1 MFSFT
6 CYLGLDI
13 CIGSIFITLSDILC
27 DVYKK
32 IKFSANEV
40 EWLPKQVKF
49 IVSYGLDECKAE
61 RMQQE
66 SSSRLKENMLTSFRS
81 FEGEIDFKI
90 AKTLPDIFAVC
101 FAGPINRGTGS
112 REKPRRILIEG
123 PPGIGKTALAKEI
136 AYSWATNEILTEIK
150 IVFLLYL
157 RDPQLQSVATTK
169 QLVEYMSIGYLDD
182 EQIATFSEHLVN
194 TNGQQLCIVM
204 DGFNEY
210 PALLQKNSFIAD
222 IINSTVLSKATVVIT
237 SRPTATVSLYNKV
250 DIRFNIIGFSIEE
263 QTQYVL
269 KAISCL
275 SAYNHQKYDR
285 QKYDRQK
292 YYRRKYLLLRDY
304 SERPYFTP
312 LYMAVSLCLFQLGIL
327 PESNRLANI
336 IGLFVLHTVY
346 HHTLALSHPIDRLQT
361 TSISFTDILYKLSEL
376 AFKGLQEHKV
386 VFTFDEIK
394 QIYSYTDETVTELG
408 LLQTVEPY
416 PYKRTRTNQLF
427 SFLHYTMQEFLA
439 ALHVS
444 LLSGE
449 QQSSLIK
456 KTFWEDRYFFMWET
470 FFEMPYI
477 ICCNEGTPYG
487 QYIRANIDTVICTV
501 ITQIR
506 DYSIKDCNN
515 ICLSKMNLFPHH
527 ISLLMFLISNL
538 SIQWK
543 TLEIKHCMV
552 THIGMSILEGYISE
566 KLSTVQYVDLSHN
579 DSTPW
584 GVYCAIIRHCSGNNL
599 ALCGIKAYEMKEY
612 VDDITKSLQM
622 NNNLE
627 SLTLCNILGNIKPI
641 LSCIVT
647 PIEFNLPC
655 REVVHWDDIN
665 KTKSVLLNIALEY
678 KSDDTEPVSDNNR
691 TVKVNL
697 LCHQSCDLLITENL
711 NLLDASNQSIDDY
724 GVTVITAFCD
734 KHNIIN
740 LSSNRIS
747 NIGAATVSEFLKNN
761 IYLLELNL
769 SKNNIGPNGII
780 AIAKAIQV
788 NTLLQ
793 KFNISECQVADDEAA
808 AIGDSLKCN
817 HSLQELNLSQN
828 NITSDGAKK
837 IAEAIQVNKT
847 LQKLDISY
855 NRISDDGAASI
866 SDSLKTN
873 KSLQVLNMSYNKI
886 CSSGAKKIAEAIQV
900 NLALHTLYL
909 HRSPVTNAADALA
922 FNLAILNGVHLNN
935 TLMELTLSRVYG
947 NDETLVSGE
956 VEKIN
961 KQRTKQGISE
971 LEMLMKQ

>member
-1 MFSFT
+1 M
-6 CYLGLDI
+6 
-13 CIGSIFITLSDILC
+13 
-27 DVYKK
+27 
-32 IKFSANEV
+32 
-40 EWLPKQVKF
+40 
-49 IVSYGLDECKAE
+49 
-61 RMQQE
+61 
-66 SSSRLKENMLTSFRS
+66 KENILTIPRS
-81 FEGEIDFKI
+81 LEGENDFKI
-90 AKTLPDIFAVC
+90 AKKLPDIFAVR
-101 FAGPINRGTGS
+101 FAGPINMGTGS

-157 RDPQLQSVATTK
+157 RDPQLQSVTTTK

-194 TNGQQLCIVM
+194 TNGQQLCVVM

-210 PALLQKNSFIAD
+210 PTLLQENSFIAD

-237 SRPTATVSLYNKV
+237 SRPTATVSLHNKV
-250 DIRFNIIGFSIEE
+250 DRRFNIIGFSIEE

-269 KAISCL
+269 QTTSCL
-275 SAYNHQKYDR
+275 PAYYHYRYCHYKYDR
-285 QKYDRQK
+285 Q
-292 YYRRKYLLLRDY
+292 KYLLLRDY
-304 SERPYFTP
+304 PKHYFTP
-312 LYMAVSLCLFQLGIL
+312 LYLAVSLHLFQPGIL
-327 PESNRLANI
+327 PKSNSLTSI
-336 IGLFVLHTVY
+336 IGSFILHTVY
-346 HHTLALSHPIDRLQT
+346 HHTLALSHPIDKLQT

-394 QIYSYTDETVTELG
+394 QIYSYTDETAPGFG

-416 PYKRTRTNQLF
+416 PYKRTGTNQLF

-439 ALHVS
+439 TLHVS
-444 LLSGE
+444 LLSSE

-470 FFEMPYI
+470 FLEMPDI
-477 ICCNEGTPYG
+477 ICFIEGTPYG
-487 QYIRANIDTVICTV
+487 QYIRANIDTVIHKV

-506 DYSIKDCNN
+506 DYRIQNCKN
-515 ICLSKMNLFPHH
+515 IYFSKMNLFPHH

-552 THIGMSILEGYISE
+552 TDIGMSIIEGYISE

-599 ALCGIKAYEMKEY
+599 ALRGVKAYEMKEY

-647 PIEFNLPC
+647 HIEFNLPC
-655 REVVHWDDIN
+655 REIVNWEDIN

-697 LCHQSCDLLITENL
+697 LCHRSCDILTTENL
-711 NLLDASNQSIDDY
+711 NSLDASNQSIDDY
-724 GVTVITAFCD
+724 GVTVVTAFCD
-734 KHNIIN
+734 KHSIIN
-740 LSSNRIS
+740 LSNIRMS
-747 NIGAATVSEFLKNN
+747 NITVATFSEFLKNN
-761 IYLLELNL
+761 ICLLELNL
-769 SKNNIGPNGII
+769 SKNNIGRNGII

-793 KFNISECQVADDEAA
+793 KFDISECQVADDGAA
-808 AIGDSLKCN
+808 AISDSLKCN
-817 HSLQELNLSQN
+817 HSLQELKLSQN

-837 IAEAIQVNKT
+837 IAEAIQVNKM

-866 SDSLKTN
+866 SDSLKIN

-922 FNLAILNGVHLNN
+922 FNLAVLNGVHLNN
-935 TLMELTLSRVYG
+935 TLMELTLSKVYG

-961 KQRTKQGISE
+961 KQRTKQRISK